1 MKARSKILGIAG
13 VVGFMVGLSAAAGEE
28 EDLGPVPRIGA
39 EVEAVWGEW
48 TDGEGRVAW
57 RTSSEW
63 RTAGFFVYRI
73 APETGAE
80 TRLGEG
86 AVAAEFQETGA
97 AYRLADPLAVEGGEG
112 VYRLEEV
119 KISGDVLDLGAH
131 AIRFAPPPPAARQAQ
146 APRRAAPIVAAK
158 AKGPSPVLKVLV
170 KEEGIYR
177 LDLQAIADG
186 MGLALEAVRTL
197 AAENGLS
204 VYSEGSPVPTIYDE
218 ARERLLFYGRS
229 TPNPYT
235 REKAY
240 LISAAEGLAMA
251 RRDPGATDGA
261 TTVLPAT
268 VRLEQDRYLFDSLA
282 GGSEIVYYWDYVSSG
297 SATAGSRDFALDLTG
312 CAGDVSLKVV
322 VRGWSSSFW
331 NPDHLAEIRLN
342 GAVVGS
348 VAFDGQ
354 EEAAAEVT
362 VPLAAVSNGLNTLTV
377 RGVLQPGRAS
387 SCFVVD
393 RIEAAF
399 DRELTPL
406 PGTAHFGAGGAAAVA
421 APAFAEPLAL
431 VVEDEWTCT
440 WIADEAGALPAK
452 AWAAASANEIYAVI
466 EADGVPML
474 EPEPAAADAWF
485 LAATNRIDYLVVA
498 SRALA
503 PAAQELAD
511 YRASQGLRTGVAV
524 FEDVCDLM
532 ANGLRTPE
540 AIPELLSYAEA
551 YWTEYPWMVA
561 LAGSGHSDYFGAL
574 GDEIN
579 HLPPM
584 LVGTAEG
591 LFASDGLLANSGGD
605 GLPDV
610 AIGRLPA
617 RTPEEL
623 TAMIAK
629 IKEYEAEFGSEW
641 QNELVFAS
649 DKTDPLTGSFADA
662 NTQLAQLADATH
674 PVAERIDLDATAI
687 ASARASLTNRFTGGA
702 GIIHYT
708 GHGAVNKFSASGLLT
723 AADVATLSHA
733 RKPVVVALS
742 CLTGRFETP
751 GVDSMGESL
760 MRREQG
766 GAVAVWAP
774 SGLARLYPSTDLGE
788 RFYRDVL
795 QEGAGTLGLSI
806 LRARRTAQDDLFTH
820 DTLEIFN
827 LLGDPALRIAGNG
840 GGAPA
845 EANFAQWRWQRLSP
859 AELAGS
865 GNRSSGDALF
875 FDYAM
880 GDGRPL
886 EAELPEFGYPLAPL
900 SPETG
905 GQEVVL
911 RWRRRVHRSDVSY
924 HLVVS
929 SDLREWREDP
939 PEAQILDAEPDPD
952 GVMET
957 VRARMD
963 FPPSQRVFLGIK
975 AKRR

>member
-13 VVGFMVGLSAAAGEE
+13 AVGFMVGLSSVAGVETGWE
-28 EDLGPVPRIGA
+28 PAPRIGA

-48 TDGEGRVAW
+48 ADGEGRVAW

-63 RTAGFFVYRI
+63 RTAGFLVYRI
-73 APETGAE
+73 DPETGAE
-80 TRLGEG
+80 TRLGAG
-86 AVAAEFQETGA
+86 AVSAEFQETGA
-97 AYRLADPLAVEGGEG
+97 AYRLADPLAAEGGEG

-119 KISGDVLDLGAH
+119 KISGDVFDLGAH
-131 AIRFAPPPPAARQAQ
+131 AIRFAPPPSAPPQ
-146 APRRAAPIVAAK
+146 APARRAAPAAAAK
-158 AKGPSPVLKVLV
+158 AAGPSPVLKALV
-170 KEEGIYR
+170 KEEGIYG

-186 MGLALEAVRTL
+186 MGLALETIQTL

-204 VYSEGSPVPTIYDE
+204 VYSEGSPVPTIRDA
-218 ARERLLFYGRS
+218 ARGRLLFYGRS

-240 LISAAEGLAMA
+240 LITVGEGLAMP
-251 RRDPGATDGA
+251 RRDPGAADDA

-268 VRLEQDRYLFDSLA
+268 VRLEQDRHLFDSLE
-282 GGSEIVYYWDYVSSG
+282 GGSEITYYWDYVSSG

-322 VRGWSSSFW
+322 LRGWSSSFW

-354 EEAAAEVT
+354 EEAAAEAT
-362 VPLAAVSNGLNTLTV
+362 VPFAAVTNGLNTLTV
-377 RGVLQPGRAS
+377 TGVLQPGRSS

-393 RIEAAF
+393 RIEATFA
-399 DRELTPL
+399 RELTPL
-406 PGTAHFGAGGAAAVA
+406 PGTAHFGAGGAPAAA
-421 APAFAEPLAL
+421 APAYAEPLAL
-431 VVEDEWTCT
+431 VVEDEWNST
-440 WIADEAGALPAK
+440 WIADETGALPDK
-452 AWAAASANEIYAVI
+452 AWAAASENEIYAVI
-466 EADGVPML
+466 EADNVPL
-474 EPEPAAADAWF
+474 LAPEPAAADAWF
-485 LAATNRIDYLVVA
+485 LAETNRIDYLVVV

-503 PAAQELAD
+503 SAAQELAD
-511 YRASQGLRTGVAV
+511 YRASQGLRVGVAV

-551 YWTEYPWMVA
+551 YWTEYPWMVV

-574 GDEIN
+574 GDEVN

-591 LFASDGLLANSGGD
+591 LFAADGLLANSGGD
-605 GLPDV
+605 ELPDV

-629 IKEYEAEFGSEW
+629 IKAYEAEFGAEW

-662 NTQLAQLADATH
+662 NSQLSQLADEAH
-674 PVAERIDLDATAI
+674 PVAERIDLDATEI
-687 ASARASLTNRFTGGA
+687 APARASLTNRFSGGA
-702 GIIHYT
+702 GFIHYT

-723 AADVATLSHA
+723 AEDVQTMSNA
-733 RKPVVVALS
+733 RTPVVVALS
-742 CLTGRFETP
+742 CLTGRFETS
-751 GVDSMGESL
+751 GVDSMGELL

-774 SGLARLYPSTDLGE
+774 SGLTRLYPSTDLGSD
-788 RFYRDVL
+788 FYRDIL
-795 QEGAGTLGLSI
+795 QAGSGTIGTSI
-806 LRARRTAQDDLFTH
+806 LRARRAAQDDLFTH

-827 LLGDPALRIAGNG
+827 LLGDPALRIAGNA

-845 EANFAQWRWQRLSP
+845 GANFAQWRWQRFGP
-859 AELAGS
+859 AELADPEVG
-865 GNRSSGDALF
+865 GADARNF
-875 FDYAM
+875 SAYAL
-880 GDGRPL
+880 GEGHFL

-911 RWRRRVHRSDVSY
+911 RWRQRASRPDVSY

-929 SDLREWREDP
+929 ADLREWREDP
-939 PEAQILDAEPDPD
+939 PEAQILGAEPDPD

-963 FPPSQRVFLGIK
+963 FPPSQRVFLGVK